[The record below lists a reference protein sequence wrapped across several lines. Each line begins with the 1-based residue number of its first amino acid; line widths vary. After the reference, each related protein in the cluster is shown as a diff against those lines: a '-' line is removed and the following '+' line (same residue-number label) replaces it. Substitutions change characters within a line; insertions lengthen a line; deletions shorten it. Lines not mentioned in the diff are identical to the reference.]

1 MSEKK
6 THWSVYATLTLL
18 LVSCLA
24 LIVTQVLTAN
34 TATKLESTLFN
45 IIQFSLS
52 IAFSW
57 ILSKLI
63 TEQQFLESQKKFA
76 IGAFR
81 RIMEI
86 ERSLSRTQ
94 KYVTN
99 AKLSKPSDFSAKLEA
114 IDISIVNA
122 QDTVKSSIADW
133 TDIIGDEIEVTNEVR
148 RLKKTRNYQTEID
161 SEINLPINDSSENIR
176 EEKIE
181 KLQNSLPAEIRV
193 SLAEEDKNP
202 FEAGYEYLADICEE
216 KKTLELTGFWDKS
229 DSFTASPAD
238 LKRGDTVTV
247 ARGMTTSRNGVLLA
261 YNDQDKWFGVIT
273 NPCADINVDYDSFVS
288 VFEMFYE
295 KEFLPKVFGGTPLK
309 ATVLEIFELDLELD
323 RQYFRLEVNTPEQL

>member
-1 MSEKK
+1 
-6 THWSVYATLTLL
+6 
-18 LVSCLA
+18 
-24 LIVTQVLTAN
+24 
-34 TATKLESTLFN
+34 
-45 IIQFSLS
+45 
-52 IAFSW
+52 
-57 ILSKLI
+57 
-63 TEQQFLESQKKFA
+63 
-76 IGAFR
+76 
-81 RIMEI
+81 MEI

-94 KYVTN
+94 KYVSN
-99 AKLSKPSDFSAKLEA
+99 AKSSKPSDFSAKLEA

-161 SEINLPINDSSENIR
+161 SELIPPTNDSSENIR

-202 FEAGYEYLADICEE
+202 FEAGYEYLADICEN

-238 LKRGDTVTV
+238 LKCGDSVTV

-261 YNDQDKWFGVIT
+261 YNAQDNWFGVIT
-273 NPCADINVDYDSFVS
+273 NPCADINVDYDCFVS

-295 KEFLPKVFGGTPLK
+295 KEFLPKVFDGTPLE
-309 ATVLEIFELDLELD
+309 ATVLEVFELDLKLD
-323 RQYFRLEVNTPEQL
+323 RQYFRLEVNTPEQF